1 MTLALVVF
9 GCRGKEDAQ
18 APDDGGCVGAGC
30 VEEAEAALW
39 EGDASKAREPLQA
52 LCQEEEEAFSCFR
65 LAELYQK
72 GEGGP
77 KDLDKAATYYERSC
91 RFLYEEGCERRY
103 ELAVNDGVGDAEVAA
118 EYAHLAC
125 EGGRMKGCMMGGDL
139 AIKAGDKD
147 KAATFYEDACKQGDA
162 EGCTLAGDLLFDP
175 AGTQFNKARALA
187 NYNSACVGYEGRGCL
202 QLALCFYE
210 GIGTPKDVDKARVQ
224 FKHACELGVEDGCV
238 NEKILVA
245 AKGDGAVLQLTS
257 ESDVVTSGKLEAREV
272 NCRMD
277 KSGQAGLESALGAV
291 ARHRRKLNECI
302 KKGGAPVG
310 LKWHFEKGEI
320 KTVQSNGKGDKRFA
334 GCVAK
339 ELRKKGASGKGT
351 CSAIL
356 LLGDAAEA
364 AAALPPKEEPKPEAA
379 PEPAKGD
386 GAVDPGKISGR
397 SGKSGLGK
405 SK

>member
-1 MTLALVVF
+1 MTLGLVVF
-9 GCRGKEDAQ
+9 GCHGKEAAK
-18 APDDGGCVGAGC
+18 APDDEGCVGAGC
-30 VEEAEAALW
+30 LEEAEAALW

-52 LCQEEEEAFSCFR
+52 LCEDEDAFSCFR

-77 KDLDKAATYYERSC
+77 KDLDMAATYFERSC
-91 RFLYEEGCERRY
+91 RFLYEEGCERRF
-103 ELAVNDGVGDAEVAA
+103 ELAMEEGDDEAAA

-125 EGGRMKGCMMGGDL
+125 EGGRMKGCMTGGDL
-139 AIKAGDKD
+139 AMKADDKE

-162 EGCTLAGDLLFDP
+162 EGCTRAGDLLYDP
-175 AGTQFNKARALA
+175 NGSQFNKARALA

-210 GIGTPKDVDKARVQ
+210 GIGTPKDVEKARVQ
-224 FKHACELGVEDGCV
+224 FKHACELGVDDGCV
-238 NEKILVA
+238 NEKILTA
-245 AKGDGAVLQLTS
+245 AKGGDAVLQLTS
-257 ESDVVTSGKLEAREV
+257 KSDVVKSRGLEARDV
-272 NCRMD
+272 SCQMD
-277 KSGQAGLESALGAV
+277 KSGQAGLEAALGAV

-310 LKWHFEKGEI
+310 IKWRFEKGEI
-320 KTVQSNGKGDKRFA
+320 KTVSGNGKGDKRYA

-339 ELRKKGASGKGT
+339 ELRKGGASGKGS

-356 LLGDAAEA
+356 LLGDVREA
-364 AAALPPKEEPKPEAA
+364 AAALPPKEPEPKPEDAA
-379 PEPAKGD
+379 PEEPKGD

-397 SGKSGLGK
+397 SGKSGLVK